1 MGSLFLIF
9 WAISTLGGV
18 VLLHQVGKNVNFIL
32 DLISAALG
40 SIMTLF
46 VFAIPIGLIY
56 GLICAFTTVVFSFA
70 ALFTLSM
77 FIVMILVLW
86 SIIN

>member
-18 VLLHQVGKNVNFIL
+18 VLLHQVGKSVNFIL
-32 DLISAALG
+32 DFLSAALG

-46 VFAIPIGLIY
+46 AFAIPIGLIY

-77 FIVMILVLW
+77 FIVMILILW
-86 SIIN
+86 TIID

>member
-1 MGSLFLIF
+1 MFLSF
-9 WAISTLGGV
+9 WAISTLGGI
-18 VLLHQVGKNVNFIL
+18 VLLHQVDKNVNFIL
-32 DLISAALG
+32 DLLSSALG

-46 VFAIPIGLIY
+46 AFAIPIGLIY

-86 SIIN
+86 AIVN

>member
-1 MGSLFLIF
+1 MGTLFLIF
-9 WAISTLGGV
+9 WTISTLGGV
-18 VLLHQVGKNVNFIL
+18 VLLHQVGNNVNFIL
-32 DLISAALG
+32 DFLSAALG

-46 VFAIPIGLIY
+46 AFAIPIGLIY
-56 GLICAFTTVVFSFA
+56 GLICAFTTVVFSFS

-86 SIIN
+86 AIVN